1 MLRRAALALALCAA
15 GLPVA
20 AEEGPRRVVSIN
32 LCTDQIAMQLAA
44 PGQLHS
50 VSWIARDP
58 RSSAMAQEAQ
68 AYPANH
74 GRAEEIWLMKPDLVL
89 AGSFTSRAA
98 VEMLKRLGTP
108 VVEVAPAY
116 SLDDIPDRIR
126 SIGTALGREAQAEEM
141 IATFEGRLATLR
153 AQVDDRPS
161 AAIYYANGYTTG
173 DRTLAGEILITA
185 GFDNIAGDTMGGHL
199 PLETLAMADPDAIIT
214 GTPYPGASR
223 SEEIL
228 EHPVVEAIRDRAAS
242 RAVSD
247 SDWIC
252 GTPYVLKAIDDL
264 AAFRKGLE

>member
-1 MLRRAALALALCAA
+1 MLRRAAALALLTALA
-15 GLPVA
+15 LPVA
-20 AEEGPRRVVSIN
+20 AEEAPRRVVSMN

-58 RSSAMAQEAQ
+58 RSSAMAEEAL

-89 AGSFTSRAA
+89 SGTFTARAS
-98 VEMLKRLGTP
+98 VEMLKRLGTR
-108 VVEVAPAY
+108 VVEVPPAY

-126 SIGTALGREAQAEEM
+126 TIGAALGREAEARAM
-141 IATFEGRLATLR
+141 IARFEARLAALR
-153 AQVDDRPS
+153 AEVGHRPS

-199 PLETLAMADPDAIIT
+199 PLELLAMADPDAIIT

-223 SEEIL
+223 SEEVL
-228 EHPVVEAIRDRAAS
+228 AHPVVDALRARAAS
-242 RAVSD
+242 RAVTD